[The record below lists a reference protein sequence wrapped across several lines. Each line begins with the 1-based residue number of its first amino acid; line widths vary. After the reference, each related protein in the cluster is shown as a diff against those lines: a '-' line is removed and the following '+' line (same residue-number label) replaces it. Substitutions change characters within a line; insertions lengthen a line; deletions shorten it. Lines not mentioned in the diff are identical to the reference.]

1 MNLNIS
7 EIENKMVYKNQIRP
21 HLGQQMQTSQ
31 SQIPKQQPKKNK
43 VTYDDILSSLHM
55 KVVDGKL
62 QFLRTDTD
70 ALSSIEN
77 RVSVSESKIQKR
89 TVSFGQQQNSQN
101 QQVKM
106 APKTLKNRHLP
117 IPQEY
122 FEEEQ
127 NSIPLTKQEVI
138 IKLLQ
143 QRQEIAR
150 INQIKSQKLLFSTNN
165 INIAPTFAP
174 TMSNMFFKLK

>member
-21 HLGQQMQTSQ
+21 HLGQQMQSVQHNT
-31 SQIPKQQPKKNK
+31 PKQQPKKNK

-77 RVSVSESKIQKR
+77 RLSVSESKIQKR
-89 TVSFGQQQNSQN
+89 TVSFGQQQNPQT
-101 QQVKM
+101 QIKM

-127 NSIPLTKQEVI
+127 NSTPLTKQEVI

-143 QRQEIAR
+143 QRQEAIR

-174 TMSNMFFKLK
+174 TMSNMFFKFK